1 MSGLPDNW
9 EADYDGRRWFYK
21 YKPTGHVQYHFP
33 KEGDEFPDFIDS
45 FSPAPDLAPEERLE
59 SQQQVR
65 RQGSTTTVPAK
76 LSPKKDDGGYGMS
89 ATARPVSMTLDGL
102 YEEEHTV
109 FQPENFMYLG
119 PGTYTDVSPMADEE
133 EEAAKR
139 AVAGG
144 IGGRFD
150 KGPSKGVSPLHSEKT
165 TPAQS
170 SSHAGPIA
178 EPVLVP
184 PTVVEE
190 MHEVPSHEPPR
201 APDPVGIIPE
211 MPTYDTAQAHIETN
225 PPPIEM
231 GDNTVLAP
239 IETATPMM
247 AELPEK
253 SSPVEKKKDEP
264 QLAPGSLRNYGLP
277 MQPLRTTEETPG
289 IQPETRVEIP
299 PCPAPLRRSTFQPVG
314 YMANASP
321 IQPPDRGHAGTPNVL
336 SPPKVPP
343 KRPLDEPTQPQI
355 PPKHGFNQLSQ
366 SSLPSGVANNA
377 PYIPGQEPELSH
389 MPSVL
394 KPARGKG
401 PGQPVSQHAPGPSR
415 GPQGHGYVPPMP
427 GKHPASM
434 TPAPIVQQQ
443 RLEDPRMGVQ
453 RVNTVPDSL
462 PSQRPQSVIQNGQQG
477 LPHNTANRPLMQNRP
492 ASVLP
497 DMMGMRQQAQ
507 YQSPVDGVPPKGLP
521 RSATAGPTTPFP
533 PYPVENLPYPDD
545 QPPFRREAP
554 PYPEEPFMQNPI
566 LPNQGPVSPS
576 SPAPN
581 NRRHSSYSSSMVS
594 PDSRHG
600 SMSFPLQSPSPMEHS
615 RRASTTSNQ
624 IPNYTP
630 SPVSQ
635 DSTPP
640 SAPGNQYQQGSY
652 FHMPD
657 GESQGYNNAARD
669 ALRKQSLG
677 RGVDPRRN
685 SAGADP
691 VSAQRGSPLSQQNA
705 QSYNAVSQA
714 LPHLQS
720 PPQISQINAVQQNQ
734 RPDAASTPPPQGQQ
748 SLGRIEEYEEAPSG
762 TISRSSTTSITSE
775 MRKGSF
781 SSSAQPSP
789 MGSRRASLQS
799 ESPRNVPPGQQ
810 GHMLQGY
817 TGQPMPQAQ
826 TPQGAPMPP
835 QNPKQLQRKPSQGS
849 VPQLQGR
856 QMPTHDSRMAQG
868 MPQQQGPGPQGQPLQ
883 GQMPPPQTQVRPPH
897 PGQIN
902 TQVQHGPQ
910 GPASSVLPPKPVPTR
925 LQKRSS
931 YGPPSPA
938 GQMAPPNSALQ
949 GPLPPS
955 LKAQNQM
962 SGQTTPPGQ
971 PNVLQKTPTGRVQPH
986 VQIPQDQ
993 GSWQPSPHPV
1003 MPQSQR
1009 PVSMQPG
1016 SSQSA
1021 GAKEGKEGK
1030 KWLKWLKGGSKSV
1043 SHSPTT
1049 PVISSPISSPIV
1061 GRPGWGGEYAQQA
1074 VWQPGQPIAAGP
1086 QPGPQGNLPPSQSM
1100 YMQPQHMQMA
1110 PQQAQMQPQP
1120 ARRASYSFQLAPEPN
1135 QMGFNP
1141 NQPSQMPLYSDQ
1153 NAPQAG
1159 QLPPQRR
1166 YSPPQQGQAPTQQG
1180 QPSMQQGQAPPLKRY
1195 SPPQQVQTPNQQR
1208 PASIQQGQNSIQQ
1221 GQTPPHQGQMR
1232 PKSEQL
1238 SFQQRLSLQQT
1249 PMPGRVDNNAP
1260 MVAQAPPSGPGTMP
1274 RQPEPQNQ
1282 PTGAPSMTGPPVR
1295 MSSNIP
1301 EPVVNAPVGAA
1312 SNNIPRQQPT
1322 PPRQPSPAQ
1331 IKPLQQVP
1339 SPQLKVSEPSQSS
1352 QTLTPNHLQH
1362 DTTANDIPSPHSLA
1376 AVTPGTP
1383 ISRMSSTRSYFSD
1396 AGSITTIEVAQAQ
1409 TQPVLKPS
1417 IVQVKRRSTDML
1429 TQSHDVPSSS
1439 DATPRISE
1447 ETKRIVSE
1455 PPSPPSTLQH
1465 QQPIAR
1471 PEPTPQADVP
1481 KDNVVAH
1488 LPSFAATR
1496 TEPTSQ
1502 VDVPE
1507 DIVPAPLFSNSDAP
1521 KTVQP
1526 EALAKLENKEPQAPS
1541 QSEQTS
1547 SAPTNNFVPDQQN
1560 NLVEAKA
1567 KEVQPEPAKPAPAV
1581 EDKWAKKPV
1590 VDYSGGDWGDDDD
1603 WDY

>member
-45 FSPAPDLAPEERLE
+45 FSPVPDLAPEERLE

-65 RQGSTTTVPAK
+65 RHGSTTTVPAK

-89 ATARPVSMTLDGL
+89 AMARPVSMTWDGS

-119 PGTYTDVSPMADEE
+119 PGTYTDVSPLAEEE

-144 IGGRFD
+144 IDGRFD
-150 KGPSKGVSPLHSEKT
+150 KSPSKGVSPLNSEKT

-190 MHEVPSHEPPR
+190 IHEMPTHEPPR
-201 APDPVGIIPE
+201 ALDPVGIIAE

-231 GDNTVLAP
+231 ADNTVLAP
-239 IETATPMM
+239 IETAAPMM

-264 QLAPGSLRNYGLP
+264 QLAPGSLRNYSLP

-289 IQPETRVEIP
+289 IQSYKPEEISP
-299 PCPAPLRRSTFQPVG
+299 HPAPLRRSTFQPG
-314 YMANASP
+314 YMANTSP

-343 KRPLDEPTQPQI
+343 KRPLDAPTQPQI
-355 PPKHGFNQLSQ
+355 PPKHAFDQSSQ

-377 PYIPGQEPELSH
+377 PLIPGQEPELSH

-401 PGQPVSQHAPGPSR
+401 PGQPSSQPVPGPAR
-415 GPQGHGYVPPMP
+415 GSQGHGYVPPMP

-443 RLEDPRMGVQ
+443 RLDEPRMGVQ

-462 PSQRPQSVIQNGQQG
+462 PSQKPQSVIQNRQQG
-477 LPHNTANRPLMQNRP
+477 MPYNTATRPLMQNRP

-497 DMMGMRQQAQ
+497 DMMGMQPQAQ
-507 YQSPVDGVPPKGLP
+507 YQSPVECVPPKGLP

-533 PYPVENLPYPDD
+533 PYPVDNLPYPDD
-545 QPPFRREAP
+545 QPSFRREHL
-554 PYPEEPFMQNPI
+554 PYPEEPFMQKPI
-566 LPNQGPVSPS
+566 LPNQDPVSPS
-576 SPAPN
+576 PPIQN

-635 DSTPP
+635 NSTPP
-640 SAPGNQYQQGSY
+640 SAPANQYQQGSY

-657 GESQGYNNAARD
+657 GENQGYNNAARD

-705 QSYNAVSQA
+705 QGYNAVSQA

-734 RPDAASTPPPQGQQ
+734 RPDVAPTPPPQGQQ

-775 MRKGSF
+775 MRKGSV

-826 TPQGAPMPP
+826 TLQGAPMPP

-856 QMPTHDSRMAQG
+856 QMPTHDPRMAQG

-883 GQMPPPQTQVRPPH
+883 MPPPQTQGRPPH

-902 TQVQHGPQ
+902 TQVQHPQ
-910 GPASSVLPPKPVPTR
+910 GPSSSVLPPKPVPTR

-962 SGQTTPPGQ
+962 SGQITPPGQ

-1003 MPQSQR
+1003 MPQNQR
-1009 PVSMQPG
+1009 PVSMQPQ

-1049 PVISSPISSPIV
+1049 PVISSPISSPVV
-1061 GRPGWGGEYAQQA
+1061 GRPGWGGEYSQHA
-1074 VWQPGQPIAAGP
+1074 VWQPGQPMAAGP

-1100 YMQPQHMQMA
+1100 YMQSQHVQIA
-1110 PQQAQMQPQP
+1110 PQQTQMQPQP

-1135 QMGFNP
+1135 QMGYHSSQP
-1141 NQPSQMPLYSDQ
+1141 NQMQMYSEQ
-1153 NAPQAG
+1153 SAPQAG

-1166 YSPPQQGQAPTQQG
+1166 YSPPQQGQTPGQQG
-1180 QPSMQQGQAPPLKRY
+1180 QTSMQQGQTPPQKRY
-1195 SPPQQVQTPNQQR
+1195 SPPQQVQTP
-1208 PASIQQGQNSIQQ
+1208 IQQGQM
-1221 GQTPPHQGQMR
+1221 QTPQSQMR
-1232 PKSEQL
+1232 PQPDRL
-1238 SFQQRLSLQQT
+1238 SFQNRLSLQQT
-1249 PMPGRVDNNAP
+1249 PMSERFDNNAP
-1260 MVAQAPPSGPGTMP
+1260 MVAQAPPPGPGPAP
-1274 RQPEPQNQ
+1274 RQPEPQGQ
-1282 PTGAPSMTGPPVR
+1282 PTGTPAMTGPP
-1295 MSSNIP
+1295 MKMPSNIP
-1301 EPVVNAPVGAA
+1301 EPAIKSFAAIA
-1312 SNNIPRQQPT
+1312 SNSVPRQQPTPPRQPSPGQIRPLQQVPRQQPT

-1331 IKPLQQVP
+1331 IRPLQRVP
-1339 SPQLKVSEPSQSS
+1339 SPQSKVPEPSQSP
-1352 QTLTPNHLQH
+1352 QTFTSNHLQH
-1362 DTTANDIPSPHSLA
+1362 DTVANDVPSPHSLA
-1376 AVTPGTP
+1376 AVTPGLSEAATP
-1383 ISRMSSTRSYFSD
+1383 LSRMSSTRSYFSD

-1447 ETKRIVSE
+1447 ETKRIGSE
-1455 PPSPPSTLQH
+1455 PPSSSSSLQ
-1465 QQPIAR
+1465 QQPTIAR
-1471 PEPTPQADVP
+1471 PEPTPQVNVP
-1481 KDNVVAH
+1481 KDNVVA
-1488 LPSFAATR
+1488 
-1496 TEPTSQ
+1496 
-1502 VDVPE
+1502 
-1507 DIVPAPLFSNSDAP
+1507 PLFSTPDVP

-1526 EALAKLENKEPQAPS
+1526 DALAKLENKEPA
-1541 QSEQTS
+1541 QSLPEQPS

-1567 KEVQPEPAKPAPAV
+1567 KEVQPEPAKPAPVV

-1590 VDYSGGDWGDDDD
+1590 LDYSGGDWGDDDD
-1603 WDY
+1603 WNY

>member
-45 FSPAPDLAPEERLE
+45 FSPVPDLAPEERLE
-59 SQQQVR
+59 SQQQVKR
-65 RQGSTTTVPAK
+65 HGSTTTVPAK

-89 ATARPVSMTLDGL
+89 ATARPVSMTWDGS

-119 PGTYTDVSPMADEE
+119 PGTYTDVSPLVEEE

-144 IGGRFD
+144 IDERFD
-150 KGPSKGVSPLHSEKT
+150 KSGSKGVSPLNSEKT

-190 MHEVPSHEPPR
+190 IHEMPSHEPPR
-201 APDPVGIIPE
+201 APDPVGIIAE

-231 GDNTVLAP
+231 ADNTVLAP
-239 IETATPMM
+239 IETAPVM

-264 QLAPGSLRNYGLP
+264 QLAPGSLRNYSLP
-277 MQPLRTTEETPG
+277 MQPLRTTEEAPG
-289 IQPETRVEIP
+289 MQPYKPEDISP
-299 PCPAPLRRSTFQPVG
+299 HPAPLRRSTFQPG

-321 IQPPDRGHAGTPNVL
+321 IQPPDRGHSGTPNVL

-355 PPKHGFNQLSQ
+355 PPKHAFDQSSQ
-366 SSLPSGVANNA
+366 SNSPPGVANNV
-377 PYIPGQEPELSH
+377 PYIPGQEPELAH

-401 PGQPVSQHAPGPSR
+401 PGQPNPQAAPGPAR

-434 TPAPIVQQQ
+434 TPAPIIQQK
-443 RLEDPRMGVQ
+443 RLEEPRMGVQ

-462 PSQRPQSVIQNGQQG
+462 PSQRPQSVIQNGRQG
-477 LPHNTANRPLMQNRP
+477 LPHNAANRPLMQNRP

-497 DMMGMRQQAQ
+497 DMGMQPQAQ
-507 YQSPVDGVPPKGLP
+507 YQSPVESVPPGGLP

-533 PYPVENLPYPDD
+533 PYPVDNLPYPDD
-545 QPPFRREAP
+545 QPPFRRGDL
-554 PYPEEPFMQNPI
+554 PYPEEPFVQKPFP
-566 LPNQGPVSPS
+566 PNQGPANPSP
-576 SPAPN
+576 PIQN
-581 NRRHSSYSSSMVS
+581 NRRHSSFGSSMVS

-600 SMSFPLQSPSPMEHS
+600 SMSFPLQSPSPMEQS

-635 DSTPP
+635 NSTPP
-640 SAPGNQYQQGSY
+640 SAPANQYQQGSY
-652 FHMPD
+652 FHMTD

-685 SAGADP
+685 SAGAEP
-691 VSAQRGSPLSQQNA
+691 FGAQRGSPLSQQNA

-734 RPDAASTPPPQGQQ
+734 RPDAAPTPPPQGQQ

-762 TISRSSTTSITSE
+762 TISRSSTASLTSE

-799 ESPRNVPPGQQ
+799 ESPRTIPPGQLQGQQ

-856 QMPTHDSRMAQG
+856 QMPTHDPRMAQG
-868 MPQQQGPGPQGQPLQ
+868 MPQQQVPGPQGQPLQ
-883 GQMPPPQTQVRPPH
+883 QMPPPQTQGRPPH

-902 TQVQHGPQ
+902 TQVQHPQ
-910 GPASSVLPPKPVPTR
+910 GPISSVLPPKPVPTR

-938 GQMAPPNSALQ
+938 GQMAPNAALQ

-955 LKAQNQM
+955 LKAQNM
-962 SGQTTPPGQ
+962 SGQITPPGQ

-1049 PVISSPISSPIV
+1049 PIISSPISSPIV
-1061 GRPGWGGEYAQQA
+1061 GRPGWGGEYQQQA
-1074 VWQPGQPIAAGP
+1074 VWQPGQPMAAGP

-1100 YMQPQHMQMA
+1100 QMSYQYMQMA
-1110 PQQAQMQPQP
+1110 PQQQMQPQP

-1141 NQPSQMPLYSDQ
+1141 NQPSQMQMYSEQ

-1166 YSPPQQGQAPTQQG
+1166 YSPPQQGQTPTQQG
-1180 QPSMQQGQAPPLKRY
+1180 QMSMQQGQVPPQKRY
-1195 SPPQQVQTPNQQR
+1195 SPPQQTQTP
-1208 PASIQQGQNSIQQ
+1208 IQQGQVPIQQ
-1221 GQTPPHQGQMR
+1221 GQTPPHQGQRR
-1232 PKSEQL
+1232 PQSEQL
-1238 SFQQRLSLQQT
+1238 SFQKRLSLQQT
-1249 PMPGRVDNNAP
+1249 LASGRFDNNAP
-1260 MVAQAPPSGPGTMP
+1260 MVAQGPAPDPGTMP
-1274 RQPEPQNQ
+1274 RQPSPQGQ
-1282 PTGAPSMTGPPVR
+1282 PTGTPPVAEPPVR
-1295 MSSNIP
+1295 MYSNMPQPVMNAHVGATSSN
-1301 EPVVNAPVGAA
+1301 V
-1312 SNNIPRQQPT
+1312 PRQQPT
-1322 PPRQPSPAQ
+1322 PPRQPSPGQ
-1331 IKPLQQVP
+1331 IRPLQQVP
-1339 SPQLKVSEPSQSS
+1339 SPQPSINEPSQSPQLLAS
-1352 QTLTPNHLQH
+1352 NHIQH
-1362 DTTANDIPSPHSLA
+1362 DTVANDVPSPHSLA

-1429 TQSHDVPSSS
+1429 TQSNDVPSSS

-1447 ETKRIVSE
+1447 ETKRLGSE
-1455 PPSPPSTLQH
+1455 PPSALQ
-1465 QQPIAR
+1465 QQQTIAR
-1471 PEPTPQADVP
+1471 PEPMPQIDVSTDNGPAPLSSFAATQLEPSSQADVP
-1481 KDNVVAH
+1481 KD
-1488 LPSFAATR
+1488 S
-1496 TEPTSQ
+1496 
-1502 VDVPE
+1502 
-1507 DIVPAPLFSNSDAP
+1507 VPAPLFSNSNAP
-1521 KTVQP
+1521 KTFQP
-1526 EALAKLENKEPQAPS
+1526 EALAKLENKKPQAPS
-1541 QSEQTS
+1541 QPEQPS
-1547 SAPTNNFVPDQQN
+1547 PAPINNFVPDQQN
-1560 NLVEAKA
+1560 NLVQAKA
-1567 KEVQPEPAKPAPAV
+1567 VEVQPEPAKPALVV
-1581 EDKWAKKPV
+1581 EDKWAKKP